1 MANDILREFLIAIGF
16 KADDASASRV
26 EATAKRVERTITE
39 SDARATRTV
48 TREAMN
54 RAKAALQ
61 EAGVRNATVDQI
73 RKKALEMLAAEQ
85 ATSKGVQRA
94 IQDRAAARQ
103 KEAKEHDENLR
114 RQKST
119 YADLATAAN
128 LWARAFVDAARIA
141 GSAVRQ
147 FVGGFDQMG
156 FISQRTGASANNIK
170 GLGYAFS
177 QVGSTAESATQAI
190 EAFAKARRTNPGI
203 NGMLRSYGI
212 DTEGDSADVLMRSIE
227 AIQERHPYYTGAQVA
242 NLFGITEEQYHTIA
256 KHREAIKAYRKEYA
270 ETQRALGVNSDE
282 TARASATVARA
293 VTSLTATLG
302 VLAEK
307 LYTAIAPVLERVAK
321 GFRAWIEAN
330 PQQVERIMQSLASTL
345 EGVGKGLLALGDWFA
360 NDDNRKRFTEFWTGL
375 ADLVSKVVTAIGT
388 LLDALFKLSNFFQN
402 NSLGKVLGNVLTFNP
417 IRDFALTPS
426 SAAASELPPGG
437 PVGEGRPDAVP
448 GPGGSARRTPEAA
461 PEGEKRPGLV
471 RRGWNRLKRAFG
483 YGDASEGGSGGD
495 NSPPPAGRPLGKV
508 ARNEN
513 AQAIIGELKKAGYN
527 DNAIA
532 AIVGSMQTESSFNPR
547 ARNEIAGGHT
557 GLWQWD
563 KNRWPRI
570 KKWIIAR
577 GGDPYDAR
585 WQTRAWMAEHN
596 AKPGD
601 PMYDHRRTERGGQI
615 LRNNPTL
622 PDAVHGVRE
631 SERFGAGEEGGRANN
646 ARKWLPYVQ
655 EYKSLQ
661 PDAEGAQPAPQA
673 KAAEPKPPPAATP
686 RAPTKPPAMS
696 PGSFDVEGYLR
707 SQPMGASSTSNDNS
721 RSVTQNSPVTVNV
734 QGAGDPQA
742 TGAAVGRAVSMAND
756 MSLRNVQTA
765 IR

>member
-461 PEGEKRPGLV
+461 PEGERRPGLV

-483 YGDASEGGSGGD
+483 YGDASEGGSGGGKD
-495 NSPPPAGRPLGKV
+495 SDAGRLNARPPEGPGKYRPAYQISDADLDQRVVNTIAGEVSTKNAEGVDAVINNMLNRVGTKAWGPSKNLLEV
-508 ARNEN
+508 AR
-513 AQAIIGELKKAGYN
+513 APGQYAGYRQAAKKESEFIRERIK
-527 DNAIA
+527 AIA
-532 AIVGSMQTESSFNPR
+532 TGGVPDNTNGSNSYR
-547 ARNEIAGGHT
+547 AEYYYRGEGRNKTWARTSNIGPNIGG
-557 GLWQWD
+557 
-563 KNRWPRI
+563 NRYAFVPG
-570 KKWIIAR
+570 ASN
-577 GGDPYDAR
+577 GPYAPYA
-585 WQTRAWMAEHN
+585 TP
-596 AKPGD
+596 K
-601 PMYDHRRTERGGQI
+601 
-615 LRNNPTL
+615 
-622 PDAVHGVRE
+622 AV
-631 SERFGAGEEGGRANN
+631 
-646 ARKWLPYVQ
+646 
-655 EYKSLQ
+655 
-661 PDAEGAQPAPQA
+661 
-673 KAAEPKPPPAATP
+673 PPAATP
-686 RAPTKPPAMS
+686 QPPKPAADGQVGAGGRAQKPPVMS